1 MKIAKVI
8 PLYKSGNKHHFTN
21 YRPVSLL
28 PQFSKILEKLF
39 NNRLD
44 NFIDKH
50 KLLTD
55 NQYGF
60 RANRST
66 SMALLE
72 SVEEITNS
80 MDKKQ
85 QSIGIFLDLK
95 KAFDTINHDI
105 LIKKLERYGIRGI
118 VGNWV
123 RSYLSH
129 RYQFVTLGDCSS
141 VCLDIACGV
150 PQGSVLGPKL
160 FILYINDICNVSNV
174 LKLVLFTDD
183 TNIFFS
189 GDDLYQLVEAINFEI
204 SKLKLWLDNNKLSLN
219 LSTTK
224 FMLFGNCRTNEHI
237 KIQINGVDIEQVSQ
251 IKFLGVTIDEKLNWK
266 SPVKHIHSKLSRS
279 IAVLYKAKQ
288 VLDHKSLQILYCSL
302 VSPYLSYCAEVWG
315 NNYKSTLHSL
325 FILQKRAIRTIFNA
339 GYRDHK
345 NSSFLQSKIL
355 ILN

>member
-1 MKIAKVI
+1 MQ
-8 PLYKSGNKHHFTN
+8 SW
-21 YRPVSLL
+21 
-28 PQFSKILEKLF
+28 FSIWHAAPKLS
-39 NNRLD
+39 
-44 NFIDKH
+44 K
-50 KLLTD
+50 
-55 NQYGF
+55 
-60 RANRST
+60 
-66 SMALLE
+66 

-174 LKLVLFTDD
+174 LKLVLFADD

-204 SKLKLWLDNNKLSLN
+204 SKLKLWFDNNKLSLN
-219 LSTTK
+219 LSKTK
-224 FMLFGNCRTNEHI
+224 FMLFGNCRTN
-237 KIQINGVDIEQVSQ
+237 KD
-251 IKFLGVTIDEKLNWK
+251 TD
-266 SPVKHIHSKLSRS
+266 
-279 IAVLYKAKQ
+279 
-288 VLDHKSLQILYCSL
+288 
-302 VSPYLSYCAEVWG
+302 
-315 NNYKSTLHSL
+315 
-325 FILQKRAIRTIFNA
+325 
-339 GYRDHK
+339 
-345 NSSFLQSKIL
+345 
-355 ILN
+355 